1 MESTEEQ
8 FLVFNALET
17 LALIQ
22 GSLYDERRGYW
33 YIQTLSTVLPISII
47 LPDGEIVPLTFVQ
60 DDESA

>member
-1 MESTEEQ
+1 MEPTEEQ

-33 YIQTLSTVLPISII
+33 YILTLSPILPISII
-47 LPDGEIVPLTFVQ
+47 LPSGEIVPLQFVQ
-60 DDESA
+60 DDESI